1 MLLRWLLDE
10 EAAQQLAL
18 DDALMLIAAAA
29 QHEQYA
35 CVWELKSLVS
45 GDVMPA
51 AAVAAVL
58 VAAARTQHYA
68 QGVRLWRAL
77 DSDFASKAAADDV
90 QVLEAAVT
98 CLQMSGEC
106 EAARLLYHAP
116 RSMAASVQCSSAA
129 IDACVQLGEWQHAL
143 RIFDSLPDGHQVTCN
158 SHAVAHAAL
167 RVGGHAAVC
176 QLFFQHFS
184 DQWKAASGAA
194 QCVFL
199 PSLHA
204 QGHTAEAAA
213 LLQHLLS
220 RGAAFPQGLCA
231 CVPILTLQGQ
241 WHSVLDCYFIIKGAG
256 VSVPP
261 QLFSCAIN
269 ACAAAAV
276 DFATFLTILEN
287 ARACSCAM
295 SPADWDNAATAASH
309 GASASEMYSLT
320 SEAHA
325 SGHTFSEAAAAALL
339 LATNQRAS
347 AAEVVELLKLL
358 PLPLPEHCV
367 AAAATALVQEDLWS
381 DALAV
386 LENGSAPLL
395 LHAPAQLDFQIVER
409 CSRLF
414 AARGIAT
421 DSSFTKAALRCRCI
435 SHLSAGDSA
444 SAANLVAA
452 AMRSRLVHARTCVQ
466 VILALAKDAEAIESH
481 NPCAAPGTAAS
492 AVAQQQ
498 QRRQEARQAAAALRE
513 QAIRTYQLARQ
524 QYEPMHLGD
533 ASDCVIS
540 CLHAQQRPRA
550 LLDSFDAC
558 LNSGQKLSDRSYAA
572 AVLAN
577 ETLGMHERAI
587 SLLDEIQNRKLH
599 LTALR
604 AGSRCACCAPRDIC
618 ASAAGCCGDQHGNC
632 TRLKS

>member
-1 MLLRWLLDE
+1 
-10 EAAQQLAL
+10 
-18 DDALMLIAAAA
+18 MLIAAAA
-29 QHEQYA
+29 QREQHA
-35 CVWELKSLVS
+35 CVWELKSLAS
-45 GDVMPA
+45 GGDVMPA
-51 AAVAAVL
+51 SAVAAVL
-58 VAAARTQHYA
+58 VAAARTQHHA
-68 QGVRLWRAL
+68 QGVVLWKAL
-77 DSDFASKAAADDV
+77 DCDFARKAAADDA

-106 EAARLLYHAP
+106 EAACALYHAP
-116 RSMAASVQCSSAA
+116 RSVAPSVPCSSAA
-129 IDACVQLGEWQHAL
+129 IDACVQLGEWEHAL
-143 RIFDSLPDGHQVTCN
+143 RIFDSLPDGHKVACN
-158 SHAVAHAAL
+158 SHAVAYAAL

-176 QLFFQHFS
+176 QLFLQHFS
-184 DQWKAASGAA
+184 DQWKATSGAA

-204 QGHTAEAAA
+204 EGHAAQAAA

-220 RGAAFPQGLCA
+220 LGTAFPQGLCA

-241 WHSVLDCYFIIKGAG
+241 WQRVLDCYFIIKGAG

-261 QLFSCAIN
+261 QLFSCAIK
-269 ACAAAAV
+269 ACAEAAV

-287 ARACSCAM
+287 ARACSCVM

-309 GASASEMYSLT
+309 GASAAEMYSLT
-320 SEAHA
+320 SEVRA
-325 SGHTFSEAAAAALL
+325 SGHTLSEDAAAALL

-347 AAEVVELLKLL
+347 AAEVVKLLKLL

-386 LENGSAPLL
+386 LQNGSAPLQ
-395 LHAPAQLDFQIVER
+395 LHAPALLDFQIVEQ
-409 CSRLF
+409 CGKLF
-414 AARGIAT
+414 ATRGIAT
-421 DSSFTKAALRCRCI
+421 DSSFTKAALRWRCS

-452 AMRSRLVHARTCVQ
+452 ALRSRLVHARTCVQ

-481 NPCAAPGTAAS
+481 SHPAAPGTAAS

-498 QRRQEARQAAAALRE
+498 RRRQEAREAAAALR
-513 QAIRTYQLARQ
+513 QHAIHLYELARQ
-524 QYEPMHLGD
+524 EFEPLQLCD
-533 ASDCVIS
+533 ASDCVIG

-577 ETLGMHERAI
+577 EALGMHERAI

-604 AGSRCACCAPRDIC
+604 AGSRCACSVPRVIC
-618 ASAAGCCGDQHGNC
+618 ASGGWLL
-632 TRLKS
+632 R